1 MFRQQFSI
9 PFILNKSYLLI
20 VFIGFTAQA
29 QNDSL
34 VKQYITKNK
43 GIAIEQMIN
52 YQIPASITLAQAIL
66 ESNAGHSDLA
76 KKSNNHFG
84 IKCHLEWNGDTV
96 RKTDDSLNECFRK
109 YADYRISYVDHSR
122 FIKSRPRYIGLFY
135 LGITNYE
142 AWCYGLKKFGY
153 ATHKTYSEDLIAII
167 KKYKL
172 YELDAAET
180 LQIKP
185 FQPVSEKKLIPS
197 FAYNIEKLKFDASN
211 VDCLFSSVESLHP
224 GQLNIVILSSGFKQ
238 KCLN

>member
-1 MFRQQFSI
+1 MFRKQFSI
-9 PFILNKSYLLI
+9 PFILNKSCLLI
-20 VFIGFTAQA
+20 ALIGLIAHGQS
-29 QNDSL
+29 DSL
-34 VKQYITKNK
+34 IKQYIRKNK
-43 GIAIEQMIN
+43 GLAIEQMIN

-66 ESNAGHSDLA
+66 ESNAGTSDLA

-84 IKCHLEWNGDTV
+84 IKCHLEWHGDTV

-109 YADYRISYVDHSR
+109 YSDYRNSYFDHSR

-153 ATHKTYSEDLIAII
+153 ATHKTYSEDLITII

-180 LQIKP
+180 LQNIAY
-185 FQPVSEKKLIPS
+185 QPVIEKKLIPS

-224 GQLNIVILSSGFKQ
+224 GQLNIVILSSSFKP
-238 KCLN
+238 KGLN